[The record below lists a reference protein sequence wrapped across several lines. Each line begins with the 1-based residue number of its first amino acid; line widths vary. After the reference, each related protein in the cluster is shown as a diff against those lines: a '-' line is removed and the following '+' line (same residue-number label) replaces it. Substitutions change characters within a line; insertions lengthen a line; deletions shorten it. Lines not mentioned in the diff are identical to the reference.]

1 MKASR
6 TDLREKIMIILY
18 QISIYKKEK
27 LDYDVSLIIK
37 DNYEIESEFI
47 NSIVFGVLEKENEID
62 NIINESLNKWSLSRL
77 GETDKAILRLSVYE
91 MKYYNTP
98 NIVCINE
105 AVELSKKYSDDKVTK
120 MINGVLDSLLE
131 KEDNNEK

>member
-47 NSIVFGVLEKENEID
+47 NSIVFGVLEKEDEID